1 MSTRLGFASLGLV
14 VLWSSGFIGA
24 HLAAQVGWVT
34 TLTWRFIVASLILV
48 AICIAARIRIP
59 RAEIAA
65 QLGIGLFGQVLYL
78 TGVFLA
84 IDRGVASGTA
94 ALVASLQPLVVATIA
109 GRLLGEHTT
118 TRQRV
123 GLVLGFVGVA
133 LVVAHDLSG
142 NAPLWAYGVVVL
154 AMLSLA
160 TSTIIARRRRDGV
173 HLFGSIT
180 IQSVLT
186 AVAYVAASA
195 VTGQLAP
202 SGDGQFWVAVGW
214 LVVLST
220 FGGYGCYQYVVRHGS
235 ATMASTLLYLTP
247 PTTMLWAWLM
257 FGDALGWLSIVGLA
271 VCAAGVVLATRP
283 VSARRDSPPAA
294 PPRRPRLP
302 QPRQSAGGG
311 STAP

>member
-1 MSTRLGFASLGLV
+1 MSTRLSIASLGLV

-48 AICIAARIRIP
+48 PICLAARIRVP
-59 RAEIAA
+59 RGEIAA
-65 QLGIGLFGQVLYL
+65 QLRIGLFGQVIYL

-94 ALVASLQPLVVATIA
+94 ALVASLQPLVVAAIA

-118 TRQRV
+118 GWQRI
-123 GLVLGFVGVA
+123 GLLLGLIGVA

-142 NAPLWAYGVVVL
+142 NAPLWAYGIVVL
-154 AMLSLA
+154 SMLSLA
-160 TSTIIARRRRDGV
+160 TSTIIARRQRHGV
-173 HLFGSIT
+173 HLLASLT

-186 AVAYVAASA
+186 AVVYVVASA
-195 VTGQLAP
+195 VTGQLMP

-257 FGDALGWLSIVGLA
+257 FGDALGWLSVVGL
-271 VCAAGVVLATRP
+271 VTCAAGVVLATRP
-283 VSARRDSPPAA
+283 ISSRRASPPAA
-294 PPRRPRLP
+294 PAPSQPRPRP
-302 QPRQSAGGG
+302 QPSADGG
-311 STAP
+311 STGP

>member
-1 MSTRLGFASLGLV
+1 M
-14 VLWSSGFIGA
+14 LWSSGFIGA

-48 AICIAARIRIP
+48 PICLAARIRVP
-59 RAEIAA
+59 RGEIAA
-65 QLGIGLFGQVLYL
+65 QLRIGLFGQVIYL

-94 ALVASLQPLVVATIA
+94 ALVASLQPLVVAAIA

-118 TRQRV
+118 GWQRI
-123 GLVLGFVGVA
+123 GLLLGLIGVA

-142 NAPLWAYGVVVL
+142 NAPLWAYGIVVL
-154 AMLSLA
+154 SMLSLA
-160 TSTIIARRRRDGV
+160 TSTIIARRQRHGV
-173 HLFGSIT
+173 HLLASLT

-186 AVAYVAASA
+186 AVVYVVASA
-195 VTGQLAP
+195 VTGQLMP

-257 FGDALGWLSIVGLA
+257 FGDALGWLSVVGL
-271 VCAAGVVLATRP
+271 VTCAAGVVLATRP
-283 VSARRDSPPAA
+283 ISSRRASPPAA
-294 PPRRPRLP
+294 PAPSQPRPRP
-302 QPRQSAGGG
+302 QPSADGG
-311 STAP
+311 STGP